1 MSAPPTHAATP
12 AASGLPAGLLILL
25 GALTALSPLSI
36 DMYLPALPTIEQQL
50 SAPAGTIS
58 LTLAAYFVGMALGQ
72 LFYGPLSDRFGRK
85 SPLYAGLALFVIASI
100 ACAMANTIIELIA
113 FRFLQALGGCAGPV
127 IGRAVVRDR
136 CGARESARAFSMLML
151 VMGLAPILA
160 PVIGGALMAWMGW
173 RWLFAL
179 LAAFGVMCL
188 LAVYWRLPETHDT
201 RGAEPLLLGNVL
213 NGYGRLLVN
222 RTFVGYTLCG
232 GLGMAGM
239 FAYITGSPFV
249 FIELHHLSPQ
259 QYSLVFAANAVALV
273 VASQINAQLLK
284 RTDLTVILRRALW
297 LLLSCGLVALPL
309 SLSAAATWWML
320 WGGILL
326 YLFALGFISPNS
338 SAAALATHGQQA
350 GMASAL
356 LGSLQFALATL
367 TSMLVGL
374 WHDGSSLPLVA
385 IMGACGVGAWLAY
398 IAVVRPVAGGIVE
411 G

>member
-1 MSAPPTHAATP
+1 MSTPDAHAATP
-12 AASGLPAGLLILL
+12 VASGLPTGMLILL

-50 SAPAGTIS
+50 LAPAGTIS

-85 SPLYAGLALFVIASI
+85 KPVYAGLMLFIVASI
-100 ACAMANTIIELIA
+100 ACAMSNTIVELIA

-160 PVIGGALMAWMGW
+160 PVIGGALMVWIGW

-179 LAAFGVMCL
+179 LALFGVICL

-201 RGAEPLLLGNVL
+201 RNAQPLVLGNVL
-213 NGYGRLLVN
+213 RGYARLLVN
-222 RTFVGYTLCG
+222 RAFLGYTLCS

-249 FIELHHLSPQ
+249 FIELHQLSPQ
-259 QYSLVFAANAVALV
+259 HYSLVFAVNALALV

-284 RTDLTVILRRALW
+284 HTGLTFILRRVLW
-297 LLLSCGLVALPL
+297 LLLSCGVVLLPL
-309 SLSAAATWWML
+309 SLAAAATWWML

-356 LGSLQFALATL
+356 MGSLQFALATL

-374 WHDGSSLPLVA
+374 WHDGSSLPLAVV
-385 IMGACGVGAWLAY
+385 MCVCGVGAWLAY
-398 IAVVRPVAGGIVE
+398 YVLVRPVVGAHGA
-411 G
+411 